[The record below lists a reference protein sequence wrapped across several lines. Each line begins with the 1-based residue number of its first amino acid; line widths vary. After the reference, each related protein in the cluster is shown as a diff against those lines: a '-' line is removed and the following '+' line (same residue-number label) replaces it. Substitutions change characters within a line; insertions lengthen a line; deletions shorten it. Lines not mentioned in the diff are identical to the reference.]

1 MNKLLFAALML
12 AGSVQG
18 VHAEEA
24 FAYPYLTFQTTD
36 GTQQSVAAESLE
48 ITIEGSELVA
58 QNATSGVRILLTQL
72 EKMYFTANP
81 SGIEAV
87 EVAQAAATHS
97 PTGRQPIPSR
107 HDEVNV

>member
-36 GTQQSVAAESLE
+36 GTQQSVAAE
-48 ITIEGSELVA
+48 
-58 QNATSGVRILLTQL
+58 
-72 EKMYFTANP
+72 
-81 SGIEAV
+81 
-87 EVAQAAATHS
+87 
-97 PTGRQPIPSR
+97 
-107 HDEVNV
+107 

>member
-12 AGSVQG
+12 AGSVQR

-97 PTGRQPIPSR
+97 PTGRQPLPSR